1 MKHILAFTMA
11 AFLAL
16 ASPSALALEQGIAA
30 TVNDAVIT
38 LGDVQDRTKL
48 YISAGGQN
56 VTQEQIKQAAPKVLD
71 KLIDEVLQLQ
81 EAKKLGLEVSEQD
94 LAAGFADIAKQNGL
108 SADEFRARLTQAGNN
123 PDSLKNQIKAD
134 IAWSRVVR
142 RKLRPQI
149 NISEKEID
157 LAFDQAESGSGKT
170 SYHLAE
176 IFLAVSDKAREDSV
190 REEAE
195 KLAQQV
201 RSGTPFS
208 NIARQ
213 YSQSPGAAQG
223 GDLGWVQPGQL
234 EDALDAALSN
244 LRPGQISPPIRTSKG
259 YTLLFMIDARA
270 NTGANALLE
279 EPAPQQAAEGES
291 VLLKQ
296 VLLKADPKK
305 GREGLNAKALEA
317 KGLQKKIT
325 DCGKM
330 DDAIKKHAGPHSR
343 DMGKVP
349 LARMPPQ
356 LRDIVNKLKVGALS
370 DPILAPDGIIVLM
383 VCGRDDGKAEEPKT
397 AETPALDKADDA
409 SRDKVAVKLGSVRL
423 DQMAARYLGDLRAAA
438 FIEKRI

>member
-1 MKHILAFTMA
+1 MKYALPLIVA
-11 AFLAL
+11 ALLAL
-16 ASPSALALEQGIAA
+16 ASPPVLALEQSIAA

-38 LGDVQDRTKL
+38 LGDVQDRAKL
-48 YISAGGQN
+48 YLSANGQS
-56 VTQEQIKQAAPKVLD
+56 VTQEQIKQATPKVLD
-71 KLIDEVLQLQ
+71 KLIDEALQVQ

-94 LAAGFADIAKQNGL
+94 LVAGFADIAKQNGL
-108 SADEFRARLTQAGNN
+108 SADEFRAHLAQAGNN
-123 PDSLKNQIKAD
+123 PDSLKNQVKAD
-134 IAWSRVVR
+134 IAWSHVVR

-149 NISEKEID
+149 NISENEID

-176 IFLAVSDKAREDSV
+176 IFLAVSDKVREDSV

-195 KLAQQV
+195 KLMQQV
-201 RSGTPFS
+201 RNGAPFS
-208 NIARQ
+208 TIARE

-244 LRPGQISPPIRTSKG
+244 LRPGQITPPIRTSKG

-279 EPAPQQAAEGES
+279 EPVPQAAEGETVS
-291 VLLKQ
+291 LKQ

-305 GREGLNAKALEA
+305 GREGLNVKALEA

-330 DDAIKKHAGPHSR
+330 DDAIKKYASSHSR

-356 LRDIVNKLKVGALS
+356 LRDIINKLKVGALS

-383 VCGRDDGKAEEPKT
+383 VCGRNGGKTEEPKT
-397 AETPALDKADDA
+397 AETPALDKGDDA

-423 DQMAARYLGDLRAAA
+423 DQMATRYLGDLRAAA

>member
-1 MKHILAFTMA
+1 MKYILPLIVA
-11 AFLAL
+11 ALLAL
-16 ASPSALALEQGIAA
+16 ASPPALALEQGIAA
-30 TVNDAVIT
+30 TVNDAVVT
-38 LGDVQDRTKL
+38 LNDVQDRARL
-48 YISAGGQN
+48 YLSANGQN
-56 VTQEQIKQAAPKVLD
+56 VTQEQIKQVVPKVLD
-71 KLIDEVLQLQ
+71 KLIDEALQLQ

-94 LAAGFADIAKQNGL
+94 TVAGFADIAKQNGL

-149 NISEKEID
+149 NISENEID

-176 IFLAVSDKAREDSV
+176 IFLGVSDKAREDSV

-208 NIARQ
+208 SIARQ

-234 EDALDAALSN
+234 EDALDAALTS

-259 YTLLFMIDARA
+259 YTLLFMIDART

-279 EPAPQQAAEGES
+279 EPAPQAAEGETVS
-291 VLLKQ
+291 LKQ

-325 DCGKM
+325 DCAKM
-330 DDAIKKHAGPHSR
+330 DDAIKKYANSHSR

-349 LARMPPQ
+349 LVRMPPQ
-356 LRDIVNKLKVGALS
+356 LRDIVSKMKTGALS
-370 DPILAPDGIIVLM
+370 DPVLAPDGIIVLM
-383 VCGRDDGKAEEPKT
+383 VCGHGDGKVEEPK
-397 AETPALDKADDA
+397 AADAPVLDKADDA

-423 DQMAARYLGDLRAAA
+423 DQMAVRYLGDLRAAA